1 MREEPH
7 KKTFLGILE
16 YFVTKAPAQERAP
29 LISRFRSLTPG
40 PPPFSSMKSTPARLR
55 TVSMVARET
64 WSPTYF
70 PVSMLVMVFR

>member
-29 LISRFRSLTPG
+29 LISRFRSLHSGAATVLVDEID
-40 PPPFSSMKSTPARLR
+40 ARLR